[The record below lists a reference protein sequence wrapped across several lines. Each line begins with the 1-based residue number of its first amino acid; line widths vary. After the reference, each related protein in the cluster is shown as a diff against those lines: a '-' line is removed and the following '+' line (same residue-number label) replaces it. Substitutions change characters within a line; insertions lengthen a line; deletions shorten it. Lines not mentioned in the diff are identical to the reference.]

1 MKIFLGKHK
10 QEVDNFLHN
19 VMQINYSNKKAFSNH
34 ILRWSSNVGQ
44 DCVSLDEKSLNMGF
58 AVVSASMSGAL
69 GIVFGEVLFS
79 SSRIR

>member
-1 MKIFLGKHK
+1 
-10 QEVDNFLHN
+10 
-19 VMQINYSNKKAFSNH
+19 MQINYSNKKAFSNH

-44 DCVSLDEKSLNMGF
+44 DHVSLLNMGF
-58 AVVSASMSGAL
+58 AVVPASMSGAL